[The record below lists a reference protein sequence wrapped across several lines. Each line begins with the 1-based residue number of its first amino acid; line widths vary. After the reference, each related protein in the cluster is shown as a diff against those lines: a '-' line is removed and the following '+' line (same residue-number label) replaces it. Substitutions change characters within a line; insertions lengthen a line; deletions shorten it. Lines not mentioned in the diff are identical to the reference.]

1 MAIHEDEYLQRRHVY
16 EEHAYVLDFLPYG
29 RSSEKSRHLA
39 VPTVQIMGEQFFTLL
54 EAELKIGATV
64 LVHERIYIG
73 RDRREKVDRILTRIS
88 YEQLTAN
95 AKAEIVPLISEL
107 VKTQEKR
114 FVDFFNNS
122 QPVTPRM
129 HSLELLPGI
138 GKKSMWQIVN
148 MRERKTFVS
157 YKDIQERTGLSDIP
171 KIISKRI
178 IEELS
183 SDAKYRLFTR
193 AVCACGNNRS
203 LSTTEETRP
212 KLPCRQTSSCKSSL
226 ER

>member
-1 MAIHEDEYLQRRHVY
+1 LAIHEDEYLQRRHVY

-39 VPTVQIMGEQFFTLL
+39 VPTIQIMGEQFFTLL

-95 AKAEIVPLISEL
+95 AKAEIGPLISQL

-148 MRERKTFVS
+148 MREKKTFVS
-157 YKDIQERTGLSDIP
+157 YKDTQERTGLSDIP

-183 SDAKYRLFTR
+183 TDAKYRLFTR
-193 AVCACGNNRS
+193 AV
-203 LSTTEETRP
+203 
-212 KLPCRQTSSCKSSL
+212 
-226 ER
+226 

>member
-1 MAIHEDEYLQRRHVY
+1 M
-16 EEHAYVLDFLPYG
+16 
-29 RSSEKSRHLA
+29 
-39 VPTVQIMGEQFFTLL
+39 
-54 EAELKIGATV
+54 
-64 LVHERIYIG
+64 
-73 RDRREKVDRILTRIS
+73 
-88 YEQLTAN
+88 
-95 AKAEIVPLISEL
+95 ISEL

-148 MRERKTFVS
+148 MRERKTFTS

-171 KIISKRI
+171 KIVSKRI

-183 SDAKYRLFTR
+183 TESKYRLFTR
-193 AVCACGNNRS
+193 AV
-203 LSTTEETRP
+203 
-212 KLPCRQTSSCKSSL
+212 
-226 ER
+226 

>member
-1 MAIHEDEYLQRRHVY
+1 MAIHQDEYLQKRHVY
-16 EEHAYVLDFLPYG
+16 EEHAYVLDYLPYG

-39 VPTVQIMGEQFFTLL
+39 VPTIQVMGERFFTLL

-73 RDRREKVDRILTRIS
+73 RERREKVDRILSRIS
-88 YEQLTAN
+88 YDQLTAN
-95 AKAEIVPLISEL
+95 AKAESLPLIDEL
-107 VKTQEKR
+107 VRTQEKR

-129 HSLELLPGI
+129 HSLEQLPGI

-148 MRERKTFVS
+148 LRERKPFLS
-157 YKDIQERTGLSDIP
+157 YEDIQKRAGLSDIP
-171 KIISKRI
+171 KIIAKRV

-183 SDAKYRLFTR
+183 SETKYRLFTR
-193 AVCACGNNRS
+193 TV
-203 LSTTEETRP
+203 
-212 KLPCRQTSSCKSSL
+212 
-226 ER
+226 

>member
-1 MAIHEDEYLQRRHVY
+1 LAIHEDEYLQRRHVY
-16 EEHAYVLDFLPYG
+16 EEYAYVLDYLPYG

-73 RDRREKVDRILTRIS
+73 RERREKVDRILTRIS

-95 AKAEIVPLISEL
+95 AKAEIVPLIAEL
-107 VKTQEKR
+107 VKSQEKR

-148 MRERKTFVS
+148 MREKKSFVS

-171 KIISKRI
+171 KIVSKRI
-178 IEELS
+178 MEELS
-183 SDAKYRLFTR
+183 TESKYRLFTR
-193 AVCACGNNRS
+193 AV
-203 LSTTEETRP
+203 
-212 KLPCRQTSSCKSSL
+212 
-226 ER
+226 

>member
-1 MAIHEDEYLQRRHVY
+1 MAIHGDEYLQKRHVY
-16 EEHAYVLDFLPYG
+16 EEHAYVLDYLPYG

-73 RDRREKVDRILTRIS
+73 RDRREKIDRILTRIS
-88 YEQLTAN
+88 YDQLTAN
-95 AKAEIVPLISEL
+95 AKAEILPLVAEL
-107 VKTQEKR
+107 VKAQEKR

-122 QPVTPRM
+122 HPVTPRM
-129 HSLELLPGI
+129 HSLEQLPGI

-148 MRERKTFVS
+148 LRERKPFVS
-157 YKDIQERTGLSDIP
+157 YEDIQKRAGLSDVP
-171 KIISKRI
+171 KIISKRV

-183 SDAKYRLFTR
+183 SETKYRLFTR
-193 AVCACGNNRS
+193 TV
-203 LSTTEETRP
+203 
-212 KLPCRQTSSCKSSL
+212 
-226 ER
+226 

>member
-1 MAIHEDEYLQRRHVY
+1 LAIHADEYLQKRHVY
-16 EEHAYVLDFLPYG
+16 EEHAYVLDYLPYG

-73 RDRREKVDRILTRIS
+73 RDRREKIDRILSRIS

-95 AKAEIVPLISEL
+95 AKAEIVPLIAEL

-129 HSLELLPGI
+129 HSLEQLPGI

-148 MRERKTFVS
+148 LREKKPFIS
-157 YKDIQERTGLSDIP
+157 YEDIQKRAGLSDVP
-171 KIISKRI
+171 KIISKRV

-183 SDAKYRLFTR
+183 SETKYRLFTR
-193 AVCACGNNRS
+193 TV
-203 LSTTEETRP
+203 
-212 KLPCRQTSSCKSSL
+212 
-226 ER
+226 